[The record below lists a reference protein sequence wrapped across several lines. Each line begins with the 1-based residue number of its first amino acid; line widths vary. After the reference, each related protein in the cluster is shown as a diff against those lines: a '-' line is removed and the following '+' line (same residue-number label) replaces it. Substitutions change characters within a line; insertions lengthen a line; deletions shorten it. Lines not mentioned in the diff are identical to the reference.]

1 MNDTPQD
8 GAAEFRGIPLGA
20 PIRPIDPDTRTR
32 YMRQTI
38 FPGIGLRGQ
47 ERLAAARI
55 LVVGAGG
62 LGSPVVTY
70 LARAGVGSIGVV
82 DDDVVE
88 VSNLHRQFLHSEMDS
103 GTPKTSSAAKA
114 VAEANPDVTLIEHRV
129 RFSAEN
135 ADEIVRG
142 YDLVVDATDG
152 FAARYAIAD
161 ATTRVGLPCVWGA
174 VIGLDGQVST
184 FWSRA
189 PQPFALRDL
198 WPVEPP
204 ASELSCATAGV
215 LGPLCGVVGSWMAV
229 EAIKLIVGLG
239 RPLVGRL
246 LSIDGASSTTVEIE
260 VRTAHSEPARTPV
273 PRPVRWM
280 DVDELHDALSGP
292 ISATVVDVRERD
304 EHERISISGTLSV
317 PLSVLGPETIGVLPD
332 GPLIVHCKTDIRAR
346 QARDILLAAGRDD
359 VTVVRG
365 GIDAW
370 LRRFPVDHKDGIRSV
385 EVFS

>member
-114 VAEANPDVTLIEHRV
+114 VAEANPDVTLR
-129 RFSAEN
+129 SC
-135 ADEIVRG
+135 AD
-142 YDLVVDATDG
+142 TPSSS
-152 FAARYAIAD
+152 
-161 ATTRVGLPCVWGA
+161 TLPTA
-174 VIGLDGQVST
+174 S
-184 FWSRA
+184 
-189 PQPFALRDL
+189 
-198 WPVEPP
+198 PP
-204 ASELSCATAGV
+204 ATRSLT
-215 LGPLCGVVGSWMAV
+215 PQR
-229 EAIKLIVGLG
+229 GLG
-239 RPLVGRL
+239 CPVC
-246 LSIDGASSTTVEIE
+246 GA
-260 VRTAHSEPARTPV
+260 R
-273 PRPVRWM
+273 
-280 DVDELHDALSGP
+280 
-292 ISATVVDVRERD
+292 
-304 EHERISISGTLSV
+304 
-317 PLSVLGPETIGVLPD
+317 
-332 GPLIVHCKTDIRAR
+332 
-346 QARDILLAAGRDD
+346 
-359 VTVVRG
+359 
-365 GIDAW
+365 
-370 LRRFPVDHKDGIRSV
+370 
-385 EVFS
+385 